1 MNEFYLWADKNKIG
15 KILIREHN
23 AHKFIITL
31 TNQVI
36 RMESINLISF

>member
-1 MNEFYLWADKNKIG
+1 MNEFYLWADKIG
-15 KILIREHN
+15 KILSREHN
-23 AHKFIITL
+23 ARKFIITL